1 MNNFTGNLLYINS
14 ILNGIIDQ
22 FSVAGKARIN
32 YMEVEN
38 SDSKNKKK
46 ESSDGSRSIDL
57 KRGDVYRL
65 EQGTTFYITS
75 YPAPT
80 REKFRI
86 YAVFNIANV
95 DDPRVI
101 IINFVVIEIAFF
113 FNYVEAN

>member
-1 MNNFTGNLLYINS
+1 MVLY
-14 ILNGIIDQ
+14 IDQ
-22 FSVAGKARIN
+22 FPISGKARIN
-32 YMEVEN
+32 YMEVES

-86 YAVFNIANV
+86 YAIFNIANV

-101 IINFVVIEIAFF
+101 LFLFF
-113 FNYVEAN
+113 YVEAN